1 MFKHVQTQMT
11 QMTWQP
17 MRHYIKIIK
26 FTWKSQPIKMT
37 WKNGRFIGQWPDH
50 RVRCQGTRRT
60 FNKGSPLKASEKH
73 PSSEKQ
79 AIVVALQHLVG
90 GQLVGKRI
98 ASDSSACIIILFRTT
113 SLLNHVLP
121 VCKAWWSLYLKF
133 SFRPHPFNHHWT
145 CMCTIRESVYCFV
158 LQTVAVLVSSRY
170 VTMLDPQQL
179 R

>member
-1 MFKHVQTQMT
+1 
-11 QMTWQP
+11 
-17 MRHYIKIIK
+17 
-26 FTWKSQPIKMT
+26 MT